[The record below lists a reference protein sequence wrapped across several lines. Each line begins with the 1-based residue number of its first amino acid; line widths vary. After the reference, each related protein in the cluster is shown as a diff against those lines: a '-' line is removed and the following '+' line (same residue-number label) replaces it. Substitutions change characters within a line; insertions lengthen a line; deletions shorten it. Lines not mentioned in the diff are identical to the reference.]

1 MELKDKVA
9 VVTGAA
15 QGIGKTIALKLA
27 ANGCNVV
34 VSDLNIEKLN
44 ETKKEISDL
53 GRESLAIKANVAVC
67 AEADAMI
74 EEGVKRLGI
83 VQYAAIM
90 PDSWQTSTETNNRY
104 DCF

>member
-74 EEGVKRLGI
+74 EEGEKRG
-83 VQYAAIM
+83 
-90 PDSWQTSTETNNRY
+90 
-104 DCF
+104 